1 MDKRFY
7 LTEDEKRRIL
17 GLHQSSIKKNKINEA
32 DVTSIQQQILD
43 LGGYVG
49 KLGADGKLG
58 PDTLTAVYNYLS
70 KMNPI
75 GSKLTAF
82 KGPGS
87 VDGSEE
93 TFDSP
98 VNANTATTTPTTATT
113 TSSTATTTP
122 TTATTTNTAA
132 APTSQNPDIMADL
145 KSASQ
150 IRQEFRQGKR
160 DKNKAQRQYN
170 QMVNKY
176 NRLKDKMSPQD
187 NTAYLQAINQLKT
200 QIG

>member
-98 VNANTATTTPTTATT
+98 VNANTATTTPT
-113 TSSTATTTP
+113 P
-122 TTATTTNTAA
+122 TTTTNTAA

-150 IRQEFRQGKR
+150 IRQEFRQNKR

-200 QIG
+200 LIG

>member
-17 GLHQSSIKKNKINEA
+17 SLHQNPIKKNRINEVEVR
-32 DVTSIQQQILD
+32 DIQKQIQD

-49 KLGADGKLG
+49 QKGADNHLG
-58 PDTLTAVYNYLS
+58 PDTLNAIYNYLS

-93 TFDSP
+93 TFDAP
-98 VNANTATTTPTTATT
+98 VQTVGTTPTSATT
-113 TSSTATTTP
+113 TSATTTSAAATTEKTP
-122 TTATTTNTAA
+122 TAT
-132 APTSQNPDIMADL
+132 QNPDLAADL
-145 KSASQ
+145 KTASQ

-176 NRLKDKMSPQD
+176 NKLKDKMSPQD
-187 NTAYLQAINQLKT
+187 STAYLQAINQLK
-200 QIG
+200 QQLS

>member
-17 GLHQSSIKKNKINEA
+17 GLHQNPIKKNRINEVEVR
-32 DVTSIQQQILD
+32 DIQKQIED

-49 KLGADGKLG
+49 QKGADNKLG
-58 PDTLTAVYNYLS
+58 PDTLNAIYNYLS

-98 VNANTATTTPTTATT
+98 VNANTATTTT
-113 TSSTATTTP
+113 STATTTP
-122 TTATTTNTAA
+122 TTVTTATTTNTTAV
-132 APTSQNPDIMADL
+132 PTSQNPDIMADL

-187 NTAYLQAINQLKT
+187 NTAYLQAINQLKS

>member
-17 GLHQSSIKKNKINEA
+17 GLHQNSIKKNRINEVEVR
-32 DVTSIQQQILD
+32 DIQKQIEA

-49 KLGADGKLG
+49 QKGSDNKLG
-58 PDTLTAVYNYLS
+58 PDTLNAIYNYLS

-150 IRQEFRQGKR
+150 IRQEFRQGKK

-187 NTAYLQAINQLKT
+187 NTAYLQAINQLK
-200 QIG
+200 QEIG

>member
-17 GLHQSSIKKNKINEA
+17 GLHQNPIKKNRINEVEVR
-32 DVTSIQQQILD
+32 DIQKQIED

-49 KLGADGKLG
+49 QKGADNKLG
-58 PDTLTAVYNYLS
+58 PDTLNAIYNYLS

-122 TTATTTNTAA
+122 TTATTTNTTAV
-132 APTSQNPDIMADL
+132 PTSQNPDIMADL

-187 NTAYLQAINQLKT
+187 NTAYLQAINQLKS

>member
-17 GLHQSSIKKNKINEA
+17 GLHQNPIKKNRINEVEVR
-32 DVTSIQQQILD
+32 DIQKQIED

-49 KLGADGKLG
+49 QKGADNKLG
-58 PDTLTAVYNYLS
+58 PDTLNAIYNYLS

-75 GSKLTAF
+75 GSKLTDF

-113 TSSTATTTP
+113 TP
-122 TTATTTNTAA
+122 TTATTTNTTAV
-132 APTSQNPDIMADL
+132 PTSQNPDIMADL

-187 NTAYLQAINQLKT
+187 NTAYLQAINQLKS